1 MRLPRTMVAAALL
14 VCAIVPTI
22 GSAPEHAAAA
32 VNSVPR
38 PDHVVIVVE
47 ENRSNEQVIGNP
59 NAGYLNSLAATGAN
73 MTSFFA
79 ETHPSQPNYLAM
91 FSGSTQ
97 GVTDNSCPHSFD
109 AANLGSSAIAAG
121 AGFIGYSED
130 LPSVGFT
137 GCQSGKYARKHNPWV
152 NFTNLPASTNRP
164 FADFPTDYSQLP
176 AVSFVVPNLDHD
188 MHDGSIAQGDA
199 WLQTNLG
206 GYAQWARTHNSLLVV
221 TFDEDDLS
229 QNNQIATVIVGEQ
242 VQPGAYSEPAN
253 HYNLLRTIE
262 DGLGLPAVGASATAA
277 PLLDIWRAPG
287 GNQLPVAVFSSS
299 CAGLSCA
306 FDASGSS
313 DPDGSVGS
321 YAWSF
326 GDGGSG
332 GGVSP
337 SHVYASGGA
346 VSVTLTV
353 TDDRGGS
360 ASVTHVV
367 SPVAPAG
374 TPFVADSFNRS
385 VTRGLGVADVGGA
398 WSTVGNQAQFS
409 VAPGGGVLALANPAA
424 SLEGFVGPARSDAD
438 VVEVLSASKLP
449 VGGPLYLSVAGRRV
463 SANNYYSVKVLINP
477 NGSVTPLLTG
487 TAGGVGK
494 TLAGA
499 VTVPG
504 LTYTAGMSL
513 SVRVQVFGT
522 NPTTVRA
529 RVWRTAQAE
538 PSTWQLTSTDAQ
550 AALQASGAVGTTAYL
565 SSAATNA
572 PIAVTVTSLTAKPS
586 VAPAN
591 QLPVAAFTSSCTQ
604 LSCSFDASGSTDPDG
619 TVASYAWMF
628 GDGSTG
634 TGPRPTHAFVI
645 PGDYPVTL
653 TVTDNAGAATAV
665 THVAPAT
672 SPPVNQAPV
681 ARFTWTCTRLD
692 CSFDGTASSD
702 PEEGSVST
710 YAWDFGDRS
719 NSAQSTVAKT
729 FAAAGTYE
737 VTLTVTDDDGA
748 TDVVTH
754 EVTVVGEAPNQLPVA
769 VFSSSC
775 AGLSCAFDASGS
787 SDPDGSVGSYAW
799 SFGDGGSGSGVSP
812 SHVYAS
818 GGAVSVTLTVTDDRG
833 GSASVTHS
841 VSPVA
846 PNQLPVAVFSSSCA
860 GLSCAFDASGSS
872 DPDGSV
878 GSYAWS
884 FGDGG
889 SGGGVSPSHVYASGG
904 AVSVTLTVTDDR
916 GGSASVTHV
925 VSPVAPAGTPFVAD
939 SFNRSV
945 TRGLGVADVG
955 GAWSTV
961 GNQAQFS
968 VAPGGG
974 VLALA
979 NPAASLE
986 GFVGPARSDADVVE
1000 VLSASKLPVGG
1011 PLYLSVAG
1019 RRVSANNY
1027 YSVKVLINPNGSVTP
1042 LLTGTAGG
1050 VGKTLAGA
1058 VTVPGLT
1065 YTAGMSLSVR
1075 VQVFGTNP
1083 TTVRARVWRT
1093 AQAEPSTWQLTST
1106 DAQAALQASGAVGT
1120 TAYLSSAA
1128 TNAPIAV
1135 TVTSL
1140 TAKPTSA
1147 G

>member
-14 VCAIVPTI
+14 VGAVIPTI
-22 GSAPEHAAAA
+22 GSAPERAAAA
-32 VNSVPR
+32 VSSVPR

-73 MTSFFA
+73 MTSFFG

-97 GVTDNSCPHSFD
+97 GVTDDSCPHSFA

-137 GCQSGKYARKHNPWV
+137 GCQSGKYARKHNPWS

-188 MHDGSIAQGDA
+188 MHDGTIAQGDA

-221 TFDEDDLS
+221 TFDEDDFS

-287 GNQLPVAVFSSS
+287 GNQSPVAVFSSS

-385 VTRGLGVADVGGA
+385 VTGGLGVADVGGA

-409 VAPGGGVLALANPAA
+409 VAPGGGVLALASAGA

-463 SANNYYSVKVLINP
+463 SANNYYSVKVLINA
-477 NGSVTPLLTG
+477 NGSVTALLTG
-487 TAGGVGK
+487 TAGGVSK

-591 QLPVAAFTSSCTQ
+591 QPPVAAFTSGCTQ
-604 LSCSFDASGSTDPDG
+604 LTCSFDASGSTDPDG
-619 TVASYAWMF
+619 TVASYAWTF

-665 THVAPAT
+665 THVASAT

-692 CSFDGTASSD
+692 CTFDGTASSD
-702 PEEGSVST
+702 PEDGSVSA

-719 NSAQSTVAKT
+719 NGAQSTVAKS

-754 EVTVVGEAPNQLPVA
+754 EVTIVG
-769 VFSSSC
+769 
-775 AGLSCAFDASGS
+775 
-787 SDPDGSVGSYAW
+787 
-799 SFGDGGSGSGVSP
+799 
-812 SHVYAS
+812 
-818 GGAVSVTLTVTDDRG
+818 
-833 GSASVTHS
+833 
-841 VSPVA
+841 VA

-945 TRGLGVADVG
+945 TGGLGVADVG

-979 NPAASLE
+979 SAGASLE

-1000 VLSASKLPVGG
+1000 VLSASRLPVGG

-1027 YSVKVLINPNGSVTP
+1027 YSVKVLINANGSVTA

-1050 VGKTLAGA
+1050 VSKTLAGA